1 MFGQQDRWVKSDS
14 VSWQF
19 VIERLSKVVFRHLG
33 RDRAVSPRDGGG
45 GQRDVGRRGFFHG
58 NTRHLTGLELASPLL
73 DGKAGAL
80 PGGRSYSQGYDL
92 PLHKMVNYFQCGKQ
106 TVNKCYLPI
115 SAY

>member
-1 MFGQQDRWVKSDS
+1 MIDR
-14 VSWQF
+14 VS
-19 VIERLSKVVFRHLG
+19 RGVFRHLG